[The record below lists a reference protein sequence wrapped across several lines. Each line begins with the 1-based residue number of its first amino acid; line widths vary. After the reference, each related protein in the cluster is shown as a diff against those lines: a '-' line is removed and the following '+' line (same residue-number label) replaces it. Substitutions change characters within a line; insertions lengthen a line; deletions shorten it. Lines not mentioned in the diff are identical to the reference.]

1 MPEKIIPYKFKE
13 DQFLEEFKTYIDS
26 TYTQHYSGKE
36 GNKIQVTEFIM
47 EHCENYDWLK
57 GNVIKYIAR
66 YGKKDG
72 KNRKDI
78 LKALHYALL
87 MLYYDDRDNID
98 TSKEVTGYISSD
110 SMITKYNVKGING
123 N

>member
-1 MPEKIIPYKFKE
+1 MPETIIPYKFKE
-13 DQFLEEFKTYIDS
+13 DQFLEEFKNYIDS

-57 GNVIKYIAR
+57 GNVIKYTAR

-87 MLYYDDRDNID
+87 MLYYDDKDNTFPEMKLDIN
-98 TSKEVTGYISSD
+98 KI
-110 SMITKYNVKGING
+110 KGVNG